1 MHYPKFKDDWS
12 MDMTL
17 EEIKEYNRK
26 MDELIEKLIQNKR
39 DANDYFDKAE
49 ELRNF

>member
-1 MHYPKFKDDWS
+1 MKFKDDWV

-17 EEIKEYNRK
+17 EEIKEYNRR
-26 MDELIEKLIQNKR
+26 MDELIEKLIKQQR
-39 DANDYFDKAE
+39 DANDYFDAAE